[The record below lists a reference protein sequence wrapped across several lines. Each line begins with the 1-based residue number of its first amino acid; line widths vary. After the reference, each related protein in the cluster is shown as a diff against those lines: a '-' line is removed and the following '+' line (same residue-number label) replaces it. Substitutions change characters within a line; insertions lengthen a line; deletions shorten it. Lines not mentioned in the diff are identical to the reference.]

1 MNPAGLSLSLSMSM
15 ERIPGLGRRR
25 RGPSMAARVKTWLA
39 GKSRARL
46 AHSERRLLEQTGAA
60 AGESLTLDGLRGLH
74 AGRMARLAATADASV
89 DTVVTVAALA
99 EAPDVDSLLAEIRR
113 VLRPGGRLLFVEPVA
128 APAGTRL
135 RRLQRTF
142 DWLWRVLAGSVR
154 VPRDL
159 WNDLKTAR
167 FGALSYRQLSVP
179 GLFGLPVPHLVGQAM
194 RTGQEEPRPTPVPS
208 RRPAAPDVGTT
219 QPAYAFF
226 G

>member
-1 MNPAGLSLSLSMSM
+1 MNPAGLSLSLSM
-15 ERIPGLGRRR
+15 ERIPGLGLRR
-25 RGPSMAARVKTWLA
+25 RGPSLATRLRTWLA
-39 GKSRARL
+39 GKGRSRLSRA
-46 AHSERRLLEQTGAA
+46 ERRLLEQGPPVL
-60 AGESLTLDGLRGLH
+60 GESITLDGLRGLH
-74 AGRMARLAATADASV
+74 GGRMARLAATADASV

-99 EAPDVDSLLAEIRR
+99 EAPDVARLLAEIKR

-128 APAGTRL
+128 AAATTRL

-154 VPRDL
+154 APRDL

-167 FGALSYRQLSVP
+167 FGALTYRQLLVP
-179 GLFGLPVPHLVGQAM
+179 GLFHLPVPHLVGEAV
-194 RTGQEEPRPTPVPS
+194 RIGHEEPRLTPVPS
-208 RRPAAPDVGTT
+208 RRPVATDLGTT

>member
-1 MNPAGLSLSLSMSM
+1 MNPAGLSLSLSM
-15 ERIPGLGRRR
+15 ERIPGLRPRRS
-25 RGPSMAARVKTWLA
+25 GPSLRTRLKTWLA
-39 GKSRARL
+39 RKSRARL
-46 AHSERRLLEQTGAA
+46 TEVERALLERLPPTL
-60 AGESLTLDGLRGLH
+60 GEVLTLDGLRGLH
-74 AGRMARLAATADASV
+74 AGRMARLAATGDASV
-89 DTVVTVAALA
+89 DTVVSVAALA
-99 EAPDVDSLLAEIRR
+99 EAADVAKLLAEVKR

-154 VPRDL
+154 APRDL

-167 FGALSYRQLSVP
+167 FGGLTYSQLAVP
-179 GLFGLPVPHLVGQAM
+179 GLFRLPVPHLVGEAL
-194 RTGQEEPRPTPVPS
+194 RTGVDGVRATPVPS
-208 RRPAAPDVGTT
+208 RRATPDLGTT